1 MQDLDTSRPGGRASG
16 ERDFAPF
23 RPQGLPGDLSG
34 HRVSSPWHRTG
45 GGAVSPRPPSGRRL
59 PDTALQRPHRGGYEL
74 CGEPWKHPALPTL
87 LARLPD
93 HYPDSTSDGPVTPAL
108 RSL

>member
-34 HRVSSPWHRTG
+34 HRVRSPWHRTG
-45 GGAVSPRPPSGRRL
+45 GGAVSPRPPSGTGRGTPPVGVAAVGSPCDL
-59 PDTALQRPHRGGYEL
+59 PGAREVAGEDAILRVGGVLDGAAGAL
-74 CGEPWKHPALPTL
+74 
-87 LARLPD
+87 D
-93 HYPDSTSDGPVTPAL
+93 D
-108 RSL
+108 